1 MSKAEPKKEKRGG
14 GRGREARLAPQLS
27 QRRKT
32 NRLTERERED
42 ERKPKTDSKMR
53 TVRPGHGSGGEWRE
67 KAGTARQ
74 LVTFGAWH
82 FVKRETETRIN
93 ANVI

>member
-1 MSKAEPKKEKRGG
+1 MSKAEPKQAERGKG
-14 GRGREARLAPQLS
+14 GETGATAEP
-27 QRRKT
+27 KT
-32 NRLTERERED
+32 KDKQTDRERERE
-42 ERKPKTDSKMR
+42 R
-53 TVRPGHGSGGEWRE
+53 TKGSQKQIQKCEQFGLAREGGGWGWRG
-67 KAGTARQ
+67 KAGRARQ

>member
-1 MSKAEPKKEKRGG
+1 MGKGGETGDTAEPKTKDKQTDRVRTKGSQKQIQKCEQFALARVVEGG
-14 GRGREARLAPQLS
+14 
-27 QRRKT
+27 
-32 NRLTERERED
+32 
-42 ERKPKTDSKMR
+42 
-53 TVRPGHGSGGEWRE
+53 GGEWRE

>member
-1 MSKAEPKKEKRGG
+1 MGGETGATAEPKTKDKQTDR
-14 GRGREARLAPQLS
+14 
-27 QRRKT
+27 
-32 NRLTERERED
+32 ERERED